1 MCREYKEMNYGQFKG
16 QWRYFFGPAMLVVLV
31 VCTLQLGPAWSAHLR
46 HGQAGTW
53 TVTRVACGSKGC
65 NDIGNFVSADGS
77 DARPGVGLDGVSSLR
92 VGASL
97 PAIDSGGD
105 DVYPL
110 GGGNA
115 WLRYTIATAVL
126 VVLFTAWVWTVPVR
140 GIRRRHAAHQSP
152 LADAVSSPPTA
163 GKPRHAKKT
172 WT

>member
-1 MCREYKEMNYGQFKG
+1 MNYGQFRD

-46 HGQAGTW
+46 HGQTGTW

-77 DARPGVGLDGVSSLR
+77 DARQGVSLDGASSLP

-97 PAIDSGGD
+97 PAVDAGD
-105 DVYPL
+105 DGDVYPL

-126 VVLFTAWVWTVPVR
+126 AVLCAAWVWTVPVR
-140 GIRRRHAAHQSP
+140 GIRRRRAAHQPPS
-152 LADAVSSPPTA
+152 ADAVTSPPTA

-172 WT
+172 